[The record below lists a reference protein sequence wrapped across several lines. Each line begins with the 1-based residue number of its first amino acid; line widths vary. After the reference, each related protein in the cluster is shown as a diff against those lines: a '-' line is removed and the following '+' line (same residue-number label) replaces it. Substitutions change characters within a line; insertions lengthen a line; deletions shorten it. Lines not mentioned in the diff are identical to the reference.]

1 MTPEQHQQL
10 QEHVSEIAKLLYAD
24 AQAQAMPMESLA
36 AIEQT
41 VRSQM
46 LRHVSPE
53 VGNFLSTLAQAQTQD
68 TPAL

>member
-10 QEHVSEIAKLLYAD
+10 QEYVSEIAKLLYAD

-46 LRHVSPE
+46 LRHVSPG
-53 VGNFLSTLAQAQTQD
+53 VGNFLSTLAQPQTQD
-68 TPAL
+68 TSAI

>member
-46 LRHVSPE
+46 LRHVSPR

-68 TPAL
+68 TSAL